1 MGQMIDLNTLTNQS
15 ADNVSGETENE
26 SAMNYLSPKEV
37 EEERVQRRSE
47 LRKKLQSMS
56 TKALLQ
62 TVLEAQETRVAT
74 YRKYDRGLDQ
84 ILETQNMSHYPHICS
99 EATASFSVL
108 SDTIKALHN
117 MLMEREEIESASQ
130 VGQLQKAE
138 MEKLNLT
145 AALHLER
152 IREQAHGWEEE
163 RDGNCSSIGKL
174 LRESV
179 QSLQSKISTCVETIN
194 ESIDEIRATMI
205 EIED

>member
-1 MGQMIDLNTLTNQS
+1 LEGQLDWKGS
-15 ADNVSGETENE
+15 HFANV
-26 SAMNYLSPKEV
+26 
-37 EEERVQRRSE
+37 
-47 LRKKLQSMS
+47 
-56 TKALLQ
+56 LLC
-62 TVLEAQETRVAT
+62 
-74 YRKYDRGLDQ
+74 DRGLDQ
-84 ILETQNMSHYPHICS
+84 ILETQNMSHYPHLCS

-152 IREQAHGWEEE
+152 IREQAHDWEEE